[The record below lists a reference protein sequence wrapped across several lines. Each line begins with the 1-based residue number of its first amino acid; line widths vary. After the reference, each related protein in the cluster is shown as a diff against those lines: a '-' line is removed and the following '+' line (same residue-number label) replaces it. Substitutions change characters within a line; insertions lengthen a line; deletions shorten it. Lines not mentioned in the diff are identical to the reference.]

1 MAAPQEERSAVL
13 DAIQREARL
22 LCFETPEAEVGRVM
36 LLAILCF
43 RSALHFS
50 VLAESC
56 RLGAKP
62 AKLQGGGAKGG
73 YYVFVPG
80 DGEQLTTPRRTPF
93 FALVS
98 FETLAAVRHV

>member
-13 DAIQREARL
+13 DAIWKEARL
-22 LCFETPEAEVGRVM
+22 LCFETAKASVERVM
-36 LLAILCF
+36 LLAILCL

-62 AKLQGGGAKGG
+62 VKLQGGGAKGG

-93 FALVS
+93 LALVS
-98 FETLAAVRHV
+98 FETLAVVRHV

>member
-1 MAAPQEERSAVL
+1 MG
-13 DAIQREARL
+13 RL
-22 LCFETPEAEVGRVM
+22 LSRNSEKLRR
-36 LLAILCF
+36 LAIPVQAF
-43 RSALHFS
+43 RIELFAI
-50 VLAESC
+50 SC

-73 YYVFVPG
+73 YYVFFPG